1 MISPYN
7 RPVPS
12 QKPVFPLRLPVD
24 LRVRAEGRAVDL
36 GISLNALIAVALDA
50 YLAPETPPPR
60 PQVFVKPADVSRN
73 MRCPC
78 GSGKKFKRC
87 CGA

>member
-1 MISPYN
+1 M
-7 RPVPS
+7 PS

-36 GISLNALIAVALDA
+36 GISLNALVAVALDA
-50 YLAPETPPPR
+50 YMAQTAPASKPKT
-60 PQVFVKPADVSRN
+60 VVKPADVSRN